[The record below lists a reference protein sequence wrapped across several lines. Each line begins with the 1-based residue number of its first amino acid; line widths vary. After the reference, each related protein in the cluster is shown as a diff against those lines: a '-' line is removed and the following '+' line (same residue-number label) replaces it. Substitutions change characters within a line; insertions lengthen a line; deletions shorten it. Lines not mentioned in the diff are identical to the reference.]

1 MTTRYS
7 QPSRVQ
13 RHVMSDTQ
21 AGFGA
26 ATVYCVSFFVISC
39 PHAEPVK
46 SPPQTRKLCPLVSR
60 ERAAG
65 PAPRIALGLRDP
77 APERGLG
84 QIELTR
90 HRAGTLPT
98 LLHHLDR
105 FRLELRRE
113 RSPPPLLPHDPL
125 LSHFPC
131 GSECL
136 RNPGKPKPGAEAA
149 MPGAGLTAE
158 VVGKARPDRLALKS

>member
-1 MTTRYS
+1 MR
-7 QPSRVQ
+7 QP
-13 RHVMSDTQ
+13 
-21 AGFGA
+21 
-26 ATVYCVSFFVISC
+26 
-39 PHAEPVK
+39 
-46 SPPQTRKLCPLVSR
+46 CPLVRR
-60 ERAAG
+60 ERAAV

-113 RSPPPLLPHDPL
+113 RSPPPLLPHGSL
-125 LSHFPC
+125 LSHFSC

-136 RNPGKPKPGAEAA
+136 RNPGKPTGLASS
-149 MPGAGLTAE
+149 AGVLPRSGGT
-158 VVGKARPDRLALKS
+158 VTWRRS